1 MYKCPKRSVKRA
13 IVYLENCLEILC
25 YLTEICSNERGGL
38 VAYNEQVLKMWLA
51 RLFRP
56 LTTKA

>member
-38 VAYNEQVLKMWLA
+38 VAYNLQLTPYVLL
-51 RLFRP
+51 
-56 LTTKA
+56 LTTHALFK